1 MSDGPHLPSSGSPT
15 RPSNDPQVVNQ
26 PWYRRESWLALCFLS
41 FVPIVLAL
49 VLPESL
55 KTPLLGAGV
64 LIAAVGLAMLVRKE
78 LHRMKHG
85 DVSLE
90 Q

>member
-1 MSDGPHLPSSGSPT
+1 MSEGSPH
-15 RPSNDPQVVNQ
+15 Q
-26 PWYRRESWLALCFLS
+26 PWYRSEPWLAICFS
-41 FVPIVLAL
+41 AFIPIILAL

-55 KTPLLGAGV
+55 KMPLLGVGV
-64 LIAAVGLAMLVRKE
+64 LLAAVGLALLVRKE